1 MTVMGDGQEKQH
13 VYRKT
18 DRKATNKQTHTHTV
32 TMCKQR
38 AVCVLSYIWA
48 ASGGAA
54 QDLCTAALCTGRPAH
69 SLTSGLHR
77 RQSFPL
83 FLLIFFF

>member
-18 DRKATNKQTHTHTV
+18 DMKATNKQTHTHRHTV

-54 QDLCTAALCTGRPAH
+54 RPRTCAQLLSALG
-69 SLTSGLHR
+69 GLHTV
-77 RQSFPL
+77 
-83 FLLIFFF
+83 